1 MKKTSILRYFLY
13 LGIFSIFTLAGL
25 LLWKTYATPRFQSNL
40 IWAIWLFFI
49 LTTTAL
55 HLFLIRIKDP
65 KKFILYFMAISGFK
79 MFCYLII
86 IFTYALLKK
95 EAALG
100 FTLFFLSMYFLY
112 SGFEVVLL
120 LKEQKKETI

>member
-1 MKKTSILRYFLY
+1 MKKASTFRYFLY
-13 LGIFSIFTLAGL
+13 LGVFSIFTLAGL
-25 LLWKTYATPRFQSNL
+25 LLWKTYASPRFQTHL

-49 LTTTAL
+49 LATTAL
-55 HLFLIRIKDP
+55 HLFLTRITDP
-65 KKFILYFMAISGFK
+65 KKFIIYFMAISGLK

-86 IFTYALLKK
+86 IFIYALLKK

-100 FTLFFLSMYFLY
+100 FTLFFITMYFLY

-120 LKEQKKETI
+120 LKEQKKENI